1 MENNDKTH
9 NKERMKNYNKLLR
22 ISKIIVAVYYKLDNI
37 RNLMTHSRLEYYEVK
52 KIVQSTTKMLPIK

>member
-52 KIVQSTTKMLPIK
+52 KIVQSTTKILPIK